1 MVLFFEF
8 LQAVGMLL
16 SLAMCLFLFS
26 FVYIEGLRI
35 SNNEGRIEASTFI
48 TFVSSVIMA
57 FVFSF
62 FASSFY

>member
-1 MVLFFEF
+1 MIFDF
-8 LQAVGMLL
+8 LQAVGMFF

-35 SNNEGRIEASTFI
+35 SNNEGRIEVSTFI
-48 TFVSSVIMA
+48 TFVSSIIMA

-62 FASSFY
+62 FASSFYY

>member
-1 MVLFFEF
+1 MIFEF
-8 LQAVGMLL
+8 LQAVGMFL

-48 TFVSSVIMA
+48 TFVSSIIMA

>member
-1 MVLFFEF
+1 MLFEF
-8 LQAVGMLL
+8 LKAIGMVF

-26 FVYIEGLRI
+26 YVYMEGLKI
-35 SNNEGRIEASTFI
+35 SDSEGKIEASRFA
-48 TFVSSVIMA
+48 TFVVSIVMA